1 MLIDIYKR
9 CPFIGGYLRLQA
21 SLYLARGRPLGWP
34 NIMLGRG
41 CRMLVPFRIV
51 FFYTVFSSPLERV
64 GGQDLS
70 ECVPDRSDFL
80 SDCTLFVE
88 LINFV
93 WRLHPLSAS

>member
-21 SLYLARGRPLGWP
+21 SLSLARGRPLGWP
-34 NIMLGRG
+34 NILLGRG
-41 CRMLVPFRIV
+41 CCMLVPLE
-51 FFYTVFSSPLERV
+51 FFNTVFSSPLERV

-80 SDCTLFVE
+80 SDFTSFAE
-88 LINFV
+88 LISFA
-93 WRLHPLSAS
+93 WRLPPLSAS